1 MNEKCH
7 GVNYQIAKA
16 EADKVDEQ
24 IIEILQAGSSF
35 LVEAGAGSGKT
46 YSLNRVIEW
55 IQSNKWTEYNRKKQ
69 HVVCITYTNAAV
81 DVISERL
88 SKDSFILPST
98 IHSFAWNAIKQY
110 QGFLISTVT
119 TDPDFT
125 PDEGDLIK
133 VNEVE
138 YT

>member
-55 IQSNKWTEYNRKKQ
+55 IQSNKWTEYNRK
-69 HVVCITYTNAAV
+69 
-81 DVISERL
+81 S
-88 SKDSFILPST
+88 SM
-98 IHSFAWNAIKQY
+98 
-110 QGFLISTVT
+110 
-119 TDPDFT
+119 
-125 PDEGDLIK
+125 
-133 VNEVE
+133 
-138 YT
+138 